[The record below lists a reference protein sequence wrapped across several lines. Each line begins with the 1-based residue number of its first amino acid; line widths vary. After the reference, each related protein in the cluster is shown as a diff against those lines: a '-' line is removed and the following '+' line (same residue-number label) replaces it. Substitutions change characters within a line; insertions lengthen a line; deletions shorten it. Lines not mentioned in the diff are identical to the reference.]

1 MTTTLIPTEDQTQL
15 MLESPMTTSEKL
27 QKKQLEATA
36 SGAARTRANCLLEIY
51 QDKLFRGDEGGRSFG
66 DYLTAP
72 DGAIKLG
79 YSDFNTD
86 KATLE
91 MMWAQLCD
99 AIEEWNEANELRDPL
114 PLPASRSYMHG
125 WQLLFNREHAKGAK
139 GYAPFTGIGAAL
151 KIWKTAVFKSGENH
165 PTQAVCRETARN
177 AKALGEA
184 REPLSPMTLANPENR
199 LDTNQAVNG
208 NSTPEPVYEQRTTSA
223 ADRMQAAADKAA
235 REQRQ
240 AAVRAEEQSLRE
252 DGIDPRLISTMEKE
266 SDFDAMNECETY
278 SVQLGKLHQDLQTL
292 EVWVRG
298 RLNQYGSV
306 GMDHL
311 RSLDAGLYTISGD
324 IKTLCGYRDRLDSL
338 IELLGDDI
346 EPGDLTPAYSQEP
359 TN

>member
-125 WQLLFNREHAKGAK
+125 WQLPNQNTQKVQRVMPHLQELVRQ
-139 GYAPFTGIGAAL
+139 

-165 PTQAVCRETARN
+165 PTQAVC
-177 AKALGEA
+177 
-184 REPLSPMTLANPENR
+184 
-199 LDTNQAVNG
+199 
-208 NSTPEPVYEQRTTSA
+208 
-223 ADRMQAAADKAA
+223 
-235 REQRQ
+235 QRQ
-240 AAVRAEEQSLRE
+240 PVTQSFR
-252 DGIDPRLISTMEKE
+252 
-266 SDFDAMNECETY
+266 
-278 SVQLGKLHQDLQTL
+278 
-292 EVWVRG
+292 
-298 RLNQYGSV
+298 
-306 GMDHL
+306 
-311 RSLDAGLYTISGD
+311 RSLEPRIHDFANLKPPD
-324 IKTLCGYRDRLDSL
+324 INL
-338 IELLGDDI
+338 
-346 EPGDLTPAYSQEP
+346 
-359 TN
+359 